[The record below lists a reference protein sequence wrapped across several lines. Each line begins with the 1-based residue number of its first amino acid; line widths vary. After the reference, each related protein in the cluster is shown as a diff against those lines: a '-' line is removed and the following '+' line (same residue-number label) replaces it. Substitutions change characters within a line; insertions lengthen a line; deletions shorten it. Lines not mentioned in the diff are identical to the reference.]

1 MSTFASSVTVP
12 HFEELKLNESP
23 CDSQQDRRTVFFK
36 DGPLGMTLEQ
46 STKNSNVFV
55 AHVDADGQAHY
66 QDLSPGDFITS
77 VCGVPVQDWL
87 LEEVIEMIVTS
98 PRPVEMEFQKMAKDR
113 KQAAPAMTTTT
124 TTTSMM
130 TATTTTT
137 AATTT
142 AATANSNLHT
152 VSFGTGSLGLKF
164 DVDITGN
171 VVILGLDPNGQAEQ
185 RGMLPNN
192 SVIISIGSVYVYGKT
207 YDEVFDLLADSPRP
221 MTIQFKNMYEKAAP
235 TAASTS
241 TSTSISTS
249 TSASITEEGEP
260 PIIMGNFEKGKL
272 GMTLEH
278 DTDGY
283 AIVTSIDSDGQ
294 AERNGIELWSTIV
307 TVSGEYVHELHFD
320 EIIDLIMKLPR
331 PLQIGMQGPRHWAH
345 HDPPPQEETNSSS
358 SSTVPTESKPKLWK
372 FDKNKVPQE
381 YHDNKS
387 KNDVAKDLTSVVQ
400 YEHNLKKKL
409 MSAGRLK
416 LKRFYNKLDSRK
428 LGRVSKS
435 TFIRAFVC
443 LKVPKDVASLIFDRI
458 QRQNTSLL
466 TSNEFTDWVHEPAVK
481 GLVQ

>member
-1 MSTFASSVTVP
+1 
-12 HFEELKLNESP
+12 
-23 CDSQQDRRTVFFK
+23 
-36 DGPLGMTLEQ
+36 
-46 STKNSNVFV
+46 
-55 AHVDADGQAHY
+55 
-66 QDLSPGDFITS
+66 
-77 VCGVPVQDWL
+77 
-87 LEEVIEMIVTS
+87 
-98 PRPVEMEFQKMAKDR
+98 
-113 KQAAPAMTTTT
+113 
-124 TTTSMM
+124 
-130 TATTTTT
+130 
-137 AATTT
+137 
-142 AATANSNLHT
+142 
-152 VSFGTGSLGLKF
+152 
-164 DVDITGN
+164 
-171 VVILGLDPNGQAEQ
+171 
-185 RGMLPNN
+185 
-192 SVIISIGSVYVYGKT
+192 
-207 YDEVFDLLADSPRP
+207 
-221 MTIQFKNMYEKAAP
+221 
-235 TAASTS
+235 
-241 TSTSISTS
+241 
-249 TSASITEEGEP
+249 
-260 PIIMGNFEKGKL
+260 
-272 GMTLEH
+272 MTLEH
-278 DTDGY
+278 DIDGY
-283 AIVTSIDSDGQ
+283 AIVTSIDPDGQ

-345 HDPPPQEETNSSS
+345 HDPPPQEETNSS